1 MDKIKLNQVNIKK
14 FYDEICNKYDYIF
27 PLNEIQ
33 KKFMDNEI
41 KGNRILDVGS
51 STGNLSKYLI
61 GNGINV
67 TSIDI
72 NEKLIFKAA
81 QKGVEVKKLNML
93 EIDTL
98 NKFDTI
104 INIGN
109 TLPHLN
115 NKKEIYTFLEKAY
128 DRLEE
133 NGKLIIQIINF
144 NKFIINRDKNNYLG
158 SLPLIENENVK
169 FERNYYLDKNNNIIF
184 KTILDDKIKNEE
196 ILLNI
201 NFEDLKN
208 YLEKIGIKRL
218 KYYGG
223 FDKSFFDFENS
234 VYLIITGEK

>member
-158 SLPLIENENVK
+158 NLPLIENENVK
-169 FERNYYLDKNNNIIF
+169 FERSYYLDENNNIIF
-184 KTILDDKIKNEE
+184 KTILDNEIKNEE

-208 YLEKIGIKRL
+208 YLEKIGIKIL
-218 KYYGG
+218 KCYGG
-223 FDKSFFDFENS
+223 FDKSYFDFENS

>member
-1 MDKIKLNQVNIKK
+1 MDKIKINQVNIKK

-27 PLNEIQ
+27 PLNEMQ

-61 GNGINV
+61 GKGINV

-81 QKGVEVKKLNML
+81 QKGVEVKNLNML

-144 NKFIINRDKNNYLG
+144 NKFIINRNKNNYLG

-169 FERNYYLDKNNNIIF
+169 FERSYYLDENNNIIF

-208 YLEKIGIKRL
+208 YLEKIGIRRL

-234 VYLIITGEK
+234 VYLVITGEK

>member
-1 MDKIKLNQVNIKK
+1 MDKIKLNQINIKK

-61 GNGINV
+61 ENGINV

-144 NKFIINRDKNNYLG
+144 NKFIINRNKNNYLG

>member
-61 GNGINV
+61 ENGINV

>member
-61 GNGINV
+61 ENGINV

-208 YLEKIGIKRL
+208 YLEKIGIRRL

>member
-61 GNGINV
+61 ENGINV

-81 QKGVEVKKLNML
+81 QKGVEVKILNML

-144 NKFIINRDKNNYLG
+144 NKFIINRDKNN
-158 SLPLIENENVK
+158 
-169 FERNYYLDKNNNIIF
+169 F
-184 KTILDDKIKNEE
+184 
-196 ILLNI
+196 
-201 NFEDLKN
+201 
-208 YLEKIGIKRL
+208 
-218 KYYGG
+218 
-223 FDKSFFDFENS
+223 
-234 VYLIITGEK
+234 

>member
-61 GNGINV
+61 ENGINV

-144 NKFIINRDKNNYLG
+144 NKFIINRNKNNYLG

>member
-1 MDKIKLNQVNIKK
+1 MTYRRCL
-14 FYDEICNKYDYIF
+14 
-27 PLNEIQ
+27 L
-33 KKFMDNEI
+33 
-41 KGNRILDVGS
+41 IL
-51 STGNLSKYLI
+51 
-61 GNGINV
+61 
-67 TSIDI
+67 
-72 NEKLIFKAA
+72 
-81 QKGVEVKKLNML
+81 
-93 EIDTL
+93 
-98 NKFDTI
+98 
-104 INIGN
+104 
-109 TLPHLN
+109 
-115 NKKEIYTFLEKAY
+115 KKEIYTFLEKAY

>member
-61 GNGINV
+61 ENGINV

-158 SLPLIENENVK
+158 NLPLIENENVK
-169 FERNYYLDKNNNIIF
+169 FERSYYLDENNNIIF

>member
-61 GNGINV
+61 ENGINV

-208 YLEKIGIKRL
+208 YLEKIGIRRL

-234 VYLIITGEK
+234 VYLVITGEK

>member
-61 GNGINV
+61 ENGINV

-115 NKKEIYTFLEKAY
+115 NKKEIGLLTSDVKKVLPELVCTLKVEKTELIPDGILETLDYSKITALLVEVCKEQQKRIEELEK
-128 DRLEE
+128 
-133 NGKLIIQIINF
+133 
-144 NKFIINRDKNNYLG
+144 
-158 SLPLIENENVK
+158 NV
-169 FERNYYLDKNNNIIF
+169 
-184 KTILDDKIKNEE
+184 
-196 ILLNI
+196 
-201 NFEDLKN
+201 
-208 YLEKIGIKRL
+208 
-218 KYYGG
+218 
-223 FDKSFFDFENS
+223 
-234 VYLIITGEK
+234 V

>member
-61 GNGINV
+61 ENGINV

-158 SLPLIENENVK
+158 NLPLIENENVK
-169 FERNYYLDKNNNIIF
+169 FERSYYLDENNNIIF
-184 KTILDDKIKNEE
+184 KTILDNEIKNEE

>member
-1 MDKIKLNQVNIKK
+1 
-14 FYDEICNKYDYIF
+14 
-27 PLNEIQ
+27 
-33 KKFMDNEI
+33 MDNEI

-61 GNGINV
+61 ENGINV

>member
-61 GNGINV
+61 ENGINV

-158 SLPLIENENVK
+158 NLPLIENENVK

>member
-1 MDKIKLNQVNIKK
+1 MDKIELNQVNIKK

-61 GNGINV
+61 ENGINV

>member
-61 GNGINV
+61 ENGINV

-196 ILLNI
+196 IPLNI

>member
-27 PLNEIQ
+27 PLNEMQ

-61 GNGINV
+61 ENGINV

>member
-1 MDKIKLNQVNIKK
+1 M
-14 FYDEICNKYDYIF
+14 
-27 PLNEIQ
+27 
-33 KKFMDNEI
+33 
-41 KGNRILDVGS
+41 
-51 STGNLSKYLI
+51 
-61 GNGINV
+61 
-67 TSIDI
+67 
-72 NEKLIFKAA
+72 
-81 QKGVEVKKLNML
+81 
-93 EIDTL
+93 
-98 NKFDTI
+98 
-104 INIGN
+104 
-109 TLPHLN
+109 
-115 NKKEIYTFLEKAY
+115 IYTFLEKAY

>member
-169 FERNYYLDKNNNIIF
+169 FERSYYLDENNNIIF

>member
-61 GNGINV
+61 ENGINV

-184 KTILDDKIKNEE
+184 KTILDNEIKNEE

>member
-61 GNGINV
+61 ENGINV

-169 FERNYYLDKNNNIIF
+169 FERSYYLDENNNIIF

>member
-61 GNGINV
+61 ENGINV

-169 FERNYYLDKNNNIIF
+169 FERSYYLDENNNIIF

-234 VYLIITGEK
+234 VYLVITGEK